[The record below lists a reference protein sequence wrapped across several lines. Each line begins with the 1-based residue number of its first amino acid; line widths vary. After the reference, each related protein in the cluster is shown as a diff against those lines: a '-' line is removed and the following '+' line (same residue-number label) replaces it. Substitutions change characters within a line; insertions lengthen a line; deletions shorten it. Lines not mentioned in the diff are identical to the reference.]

1 MIFMKIRV
9 FLGGSDFLRIGTA
22 RRKEKIPSPTHAEVR
37 SRSGPKK
44 PFGSGAARSRDDR
57 GAVKVF
63 FARETPAQNR
73 RRFDFPA
80 IFRGRNSGISSSRR
94 TGVYRVVPGLTDP
107 NRITTVGSSSAG
119 WK

>member
-1 MIFMKIRV
+1 MKIRV

-22 RRKEKIPSPTHAEVR
+22 RRKEKVPSPTHAEVR

-63 FARETPAQNR
+63 LREELR
-73 RRFDFPA
+73 RRIAGD
-80 IFRGRNSGISSSRR
+80 SIS
-94 TGVYRVVPGLTDP
+94 PQF
-107 NRITTVGSSSAG
+107 SAG
-119 WK
+119 EIPGFPLPGEPEFLASFRD